1 MKDMNGLKHYD
12 FAMEDRFLTPVE
24 AARYLGGIN
33 ARTLTR
39 WAREGYLPAIPMGEG
54 KRRIWRFL
62 ARDLDTW
69 MRARR
74 TGNLPSNWQGPG
86 NTIAP
91 AADAPIGGIVR

>member
-1 MKDMNGLKHYD
+1 MTGLQHYH

-39 WAREGYLPAIPMGEG
+39 WAREGYIPAIPMGEG

-62 ARDLDTW
+62 KRELDAW
-69 MRARR
+69 MRARL
-74 TGNLPSNWQGPG
+74 TGHIPPNAANLRD
-86 NTIAP
+86 TMAP
-91 AADAPIGGIVR
+91 AADAPSGGFSR